1 MSSESKSPSAA
12 TPINDRTLPADRQRI
27 GFVGP
32 EGAGKTT
39 VATMVADR
47 LSDRTDVATV
57 GEAATF
63 FEQPSASP
71 ENIGPLG
78 VHWTVVDHSPGTDSL
93 ETAGDTLDTVFVV
106 VTPEMLDRVAA
117 YECVIDQLDADVFL
131 VVNRFEERHRGRLR
145 DFDGPELAEYFYEDS
160 SVAAAVSDGTV
171 PKLEERTM
179 EAMLLES
186 LQAERLD
193 IAEAMA
199 ALERGRRSIVNV
211 EVESDASALAVARSF
226 RENGYATDFFRCNC
240 RCHDGHVLART
251 RTPFESE

>member
-1 MSSESKSPSAA
+1 MSSEFK
-12 TPINDRTLPADRQRI
+12 TPMTETPVENRTRHLDRQRI

-39 VATMVADR
+39 VATMVANR
-47 LSDRTDVATV
+47 LSERTDVAIV

-71 ENIGPLG
+71 ENVGPLG

-93 ETAGDTLDTVFVV
+93 ETAGGALDTVFVV

-117 YECVIDQLDADVFL
+117 YERVIDQPDSDVFL
-131 VVNRFEERHRGRLR
+131 VVNRFEERHRDGLR
-145 DFDGPELAEYFYEDS
+145 DFDGPELAEYFYEDDT
-160 SVAAAVSDGTV
+160 VAAAMSDGKV
-171 PKLEERTM
+171 PILKEWTT
-179 EAMLLES
+179 EAILLES
-186 LQAERLD
+186 LQPGRLD
-193 IAEAMA
+193 ATEAMA
-199 ALERGRRSIVNV
+199 ALERGHRSIVNV

-226 RENGYATDFFRCNC
+226 RENGYAADFFRCNC

-251 RTPFESE
+251 RPSKT

>member
-1 MSSESKSPSAA
+1 MSSEPKSPSTE
-12 TPINDRTLPADRQRI
+12 TPTEDLQRHVDRQRI

-39 VATMVADR
+39 VATLVADR
-47 LSDRTDVATV
+47 LSERTDVAIV
-57 GEAATF
+57 GEAASF

-71 ENIGPLG
+71 ANVGPLG
-78 VHWTVVDHSPGTDSL
+78 VHWTVVDHSPGTESL
-93 ETAGDTLDTVFVV
+93 ETVGDVLDAVFVV
-106 VTPEMLDRVAA
+106 VMPEMLDRVAA
-117 YECVIDQLDADVFL
+117 YECIIDQLDADVFL
-131 VVNRFEERHRGRLR
+131 VVNRFEERHRDRLR

-199 ALERGRRSIVNV
+199 ALERGRRSTVNV

-251 RTPFESE
+251 PTPFESG